1 MKKLLFLAV
10 GALMMLNSCK
20 EDPIEP
26 TIDTVLVGTLTQD
39 KTLTA
44 DKVWTLKGYVY
55 VPEGVTLTIQAGTTI
70 KSDIAEKGALC
81 IERGAKIMAEGTADK
96 PIVFTSGQAS
106 PAPGDWGGLIV
117 LGKATTNRASEP
129 TIEGGIGRPYGG
141 NDDND
146 NSGVLKYVR
155 VEYAGIAA
163 FPGSEINAFTF
174 GAVGS
179 GTTVEFCESYYGN
192 DDAFEFFGGTVST
205 KYLVAVGTADDD
217 YDFDFGYRGT
227 IQYAISKRD
236 PQFVDGADA
245 GNGIECD
252 NDGTGSSATPTTHP
266 TLLNFTLM
274 GPATINAAANHN
286 LAMRWR
292 RASQFTVKNSI
303 FYGYLKGGLSLE
315 SDETA
320 QAFKDGVSIFE
331 NNYVSAVDTTKLTV
345 SKSPVIASSA
355 MPGVASTSV
364 FSTSQVA
371 PFNEWFEST
380 TNRGAIPAGTVN
392 WLLGWTKF

>member
-55 VPEGVTLTIQAGTTI
+55 VPEGVTLTIEAGTTI

-81 IERGAKIMAEGTADK
+81 IERGGKIMAEGTADK

-106 PAPGDWGGLIV
+106 PAPGDWGGVIL
-117 LGKATTNRASEP
+117 LGKATTNRTTEP

-163 FPGSEINAFTF
+163 FPNSEINAFTF

-192 DDAFEFFGGTVST
+192 DDAFEFFGGTVSP

-266 TLLNFTLM
+266 TLLNFTLI
-274 GPATINAAANHN
+274 GPATSNAAANHN

-292 RASQFTVKNSI
+292 RASQFTVVNSI

-320 QAFKDGVSIFE
+320 QAFKDGVSKFV
-331 NNYVSAVDTTKLTV
+331 NNYVSAVDTAKLTI
-345 SKSPVIASSA
+345 SKSSVIASSE
-355 MPGVASTSV
+355 MPGIASTST

-371 PFNEWFEST
+371 PFNNMFEST
-380 TNRGAIPAGTVN
+380 TNIGAIPFGTVN